1 MTAAVILSGG
11 TSARFGSDKSRVKFG
26 NLTLLERAVTVAYE
40 VSDEVLVVGPWAPIG
55 TSCVVEPEQF
65 GGPLRALA
73 FAVEQVSSS
82 CVLVL
87 AGDHPMLQSALLR
100 ELLRLCAEGD
110 SAAVVPVT
118 EHGPQPLVA
127 CYSKSVL
134 ADAEQL
140 IAQGERSMRALLS
153 QIQTSYLA
161 EGEWRKFDPEG
172 WSFLDVDTPG
182 DLGELQRSVPTGWV
196 D

>member
-55 TSCVVEPEQF
+55 TSWVVEPEQF

-87 AGDHPMLQSALLR
+87 AGDHPLLQSALLR

>member
-11 TSARFGSDKSRVKFG
+11 QSARFGSDKSRAKFG
-26 NLTLLERAVTVAYE
+26 NDTLLERAVTVAHE
-40 VSDEVLVVGPWAPIG
+40 VANEVLVVGPWAPIG
-55 TSCVVEPEQF
+55 TPCVVEPERF
-65 GGPLRALA
+65 GGPLSALA
-73 FAVEQVSSS
+73 FALEQVSSS

-87 AGDHPMLQSALLR
+87 AGDHPLLQSALLR
-100 ELLRLCAEGD
+100 ELLRLCAKGD

-127 CYSKSVL
+127 CYDKSVL
-134 ADAEQL
+134 ADAKRL

-153 QIQTSYLA
+153 QIQTSYQA
-161 EGEWRKFDPEG
+161 EGEWTRFDPEG

-182 DLGELQRSVPTGWV
+182 DLGELLRSAPTGFE